1 MKRAVWRNVQ
11 FENSYYT
18 AQEYAALAKQL
29 RPNFEIEFISKNK
42 IDQQS
47 QLLDSK
53 WEQVMAVPRVHC
65 V

>member
-1 MKRAVWRNVQ
+1 MVEVKLSIIKLYIIN
-11 FENSYYT
+11 ECMYHCMYH
-18 AQEYAALAKQL
+18 E
-29 RPNFEIEFISKNK
+29 

-65 V
+65 VQILGEDNILGNKFYFR